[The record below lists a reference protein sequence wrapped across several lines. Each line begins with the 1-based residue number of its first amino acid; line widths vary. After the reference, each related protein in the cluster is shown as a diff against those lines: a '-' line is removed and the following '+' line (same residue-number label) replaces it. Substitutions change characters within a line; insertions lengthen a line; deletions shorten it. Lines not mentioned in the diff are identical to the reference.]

1 MAIPASRRVDFSEIP
16 QLDIAPLLSGRDDPS
31 LIAEL
36 RDACTSAGFFY
47 VRNHGVD
54 AGRIDQMRTAAER
67 FFAKTEPAKMAYR
80 LNSRMQGYLPLDYTS
95 STDELDRAK
104 SHQEGFWIGYEREA
118 DPNRIFDGPNIWP
131 DGHDDLRATMLA
143 YQKAVEP
150 LSAALL
156 RGFALAAGLS
166 PQTLAGWFRQ
176 PITRLKLN
184 HYPPQETPESVRHIG
199 VVPHSDSDA
208 FTILWQDEGDG
219 LEIRNLAGE
228 WIRAPS
234 IPGTFVINIGNIMQ
248 IWTGGAFASTP
259 HRVINAGGRDRYS
272 IPVFVY
278 PDHDVRI
285 GPLGEGLEPPADAV
299 TCAEYLRAS
308 WRRSF
313 PIANIP
319 PPGASPDTD

>member
-16 QLDIAPLLSGRDDPS
+16 QLDVASLVAGRDDPA
-31 LIAEL
+31 LIEAL
-36 RDACTSAGFFY
+36 RDACTNAGFFY

-54 AGRIDQMRTAAER
+54 SSRINEMRAAAER
-67 FFAKTEPAKMAYR
+67 FFALPEAAKMTYR
-80 LNSRMQGYLPLDYTS
+80 LNRRMQGYLPLDYTS
-95 STDELDRAK
+95 STDELDKAK
-104 SHQEGFWIGYEREA
+104 SHQEGFWIGYERAEHP
-118 DPNRIFDGPNIWP
+118 DRMFDGPNIWP
-131 DGHDDLRATMLA
+131 AGHDDLRATMLA
-143 YQKAVEP
+143 YQASVEH
-150 LSAALL
+150 LSRALL
-156 RGFALAAGLS
+156 RGFALAAGM
-166 PQTLAGWFRQ
+166 PPERLASWFGQ

-208 FTILWQDEGDG
+208 FTILWQDDGDG
-219 LEIRNLAGE
+219 LEIRNLTGE

-248 IWTGGAFASTP
+248 MWTGGSFASTP

-285 GPLGEGLEPPADAV
+285 GPLDHRGQAPRDAV

-319 PPGASPDTD
+319 APPG

>member
-16 QLDIAPLLSGRDDPS
+16 QLDIGPLLHGRDDTD
-31 LIAEL
+31 LIASL
-36 RDACTSAGFFY
+36 HDACTTSGFFY
-47 VRNHGVD
+47 VRNHG
-54 AGRIDQMRTAAER
+54 IDPVLISNMQQAAAR
-67 FFAKTEPAKMAYR
+67 FFNQPAQAKLKYS
-80 LNSRMQGYLPLDYTS
+80 LNARMQGYLPLDYS
-95 STDELDRAK
+95 SQTDEIDEAK
-104 SHQEGFWIGYEREA
+104 SHQEGFWIGYQRPEQ
-118 DPNRIFDGPNIWP
+118 PGHLFDGPNIWP
-131 DGHDDLRATMLA
+131 VGHDDLRETMTA
-143 YQKAVEP
+143 YQQAVEP

-166 PQTLAGWFRQ
+166 PDRLADWFRA

-184 HYPPQETPESVRHIG
+184 HYPPQDTPTSVRHIG

-208 FTILWQDEGDG
+208 FTILWQDDGDG

-234 IPGTFVINIGNIMQ
+234 IPNTFVINIGNIMQ
-248 IWTGGAFASTP
+248 MWTGGLFASTP

-285 GPLGEGLEPPADAV
+285 GALDAEGEPPVDAI
-299 TCAEYLRAS
+299 TCAEYLRTS

-319 PPGASPDTD
+319 AAEDG

>member
-16 QLDIAPLLSGRDDPS
+16 QLDVAPLMAGQDDAA
-31 LIAEL
+31 LIAAL

-54 AGRIDQMRTAAER
+54 QDSITAMRSAAER
-67 FFAKTEPAKMAYR
+67 FFAKPADAKMACK

-95 STDELDRAK
+95 STDELDQAK
-104 SHQEGFWIGYEREA
+104 SHQEGFWIGYERPEHP
-118 DPNRIFDGPNIWP
+118 DRIFDGPNIWP
-131 DGHDDLRATMLA
+131 AGHDDLRTTMLA
-143 YQKAVEP
+143 YQAATEP

-156 RGFALAAGLS
+156 RGFALAAGM
-166 PQTLAGWFRQ
+166 PPERLAGWFRQ
-176 PITRLKLN
+176 PLTRLKLN

-219 LEIRNLAGE
+219 LEIRNLSGE

-248 IWTGGAFASTP
+248 MWTGGQFSSTP

-278 PDHDVRI
+278 PDHHVRI
-285 GPLGEGLEPPADAV
+285 GPLGQDGEAPGDGV

-319 PPGASPDTD
+319 EQGNASI

>member
-1 MAIPASRRVDFSEIP
+1 MSGLAARRVDFSEIP
-16 QLDIAPLLSGRDDPS
+16 KLDVGPLLAGKDDPD
-31 LIAEL
+31 LISEL
-36 RDACTSAGFFY
+36 YAACTGAGFFY
-47 VRNHGVD
+47 VHNHGVD
-54 AGRIDQMRTAAER
+54 PDRIIQMRRAAER
-67 FFAKTEPAKMAYR
+67 FFAKPVEIKLQSK
-80 LNSRMQGYLPLDYTS
+80 LNHRMQGYLPLDYTS
-95 STDELDRAK
+95 QTAELDQAK
-104 SHQEGFWIGYEREA
+104 SHQEGFWIGYERPEHA
-118 DPNRIFDGPNIWP
+118 DRLFDGPNIWP
-131 DGHDDLRATMLA
+131 SGHEDLRDTMLA
-143 YQKAVEP
+143 YQTAIEP

-156 RGFALAAGLS
+156 RGFAAAAGIG
-166 PQTLAGWFRQ
+166 PEMLADCFRD

-184 HYPPQETPESVRHIG
+184 HYPPQDTPTSVRHIG

-234 IPGTFVINIGNIMQ
+234 IPDTFVINIGNIMQ
-248 IWTGGAFASTP
+248 MWTGGLFASTP

-278 PDHDVRI
+278 PDHHI
-285 GPLGEGLEPPADAV
+285 GIGALNDQNMPPADAI

-319 PPGASPDTD
+319 EAPHG